1 MTSAQAKAVPPQPLT
16 ATSLGGTP
24 ARSRVVGWLL
34 LVLFLAALYLPAYV
48 YGDDRYW
55 LPLFSKFMALA
66 LFAMSVDLIWGYTGL
81 LSLGQ
86 GLYFGLGAYAVGYS
100 LILQRAAIKAAEVS
114 GTEPSF
120 VPGPNM
126 ALPDYME
133 YCRVPAVPG
142 WIAPLIDLRL
152 AIPLAI
158 LLPLIVATL
167 FGYIIFRLRVRGVY
181 FALVTQ
187 ALVLAAFMLVVNQ
200 QPYTGGVVG
209 MRDLADLQMFGHQ
222 FTMTDLFYLITSIL
236 VVCFLGCLAL
246 IRSKF
251 GKVVTAINDNENRVL
266 ALGYNTAMYKTFI
279 FGLAGALAGLAGALY
294 VASQGTAGPDRF
306 GIEFSIEVVIM
317 VAVGGRGTLY
327 GAILGALLVGYGS
340 TYINNEFENSWRF
353 ILGALFIGIVVFLPN
368 GIVGGGRSLL
378 HWFRGRLAGWL
389 ARSESSKS
397 VEQVKSTPFED
408 SERATQPATLPAPS
422 LSPRQ
427 IQAATDMKGP

>member
-1 MTSAQAKAVPPQPLT
+1 MTSTQAKTAAPQSLT
-16 ATSLGGTP
+16 ETTLDGKSL
-24 ARSRVVGWLL
+24 RSRLVGGLL
-34 LVLFLAALYLPAYV
+34 LVLFSAALYLPAYI

-66 LFAMSVDLIWGYTGL
+66 LFAMSVDLVWGYTGL

-86 GLYFGLGAYAVGYS
+86 GLFFGLGAYALGYS
-100 LILQRAAIKAAEVS
+100 LILQRAAIKAAEVA
-114 GTEPSF
+114 GTKPSF
-120 VPGPNM
+120 VPGPDM
-126 ALPDYME
+126 ALPDFME

-158 LLPLIVATL
+158 LLPCVVATA
-167 FGYIIFRLRVRGVY
+167 FGWIIFRLRVKGVY

-187 ALVLAAFMLVVNQ
+187 ALVLAAFMMVVNQ

-209 MRDLADLQMFGHQ
+209 MRDLADLQLFGHQ
-222 FTMTDLFYLITSIL
+222 FQMNGLYYLTTSIL
-236 VVCFLGCLAL
+236 VVCFLGCAAL
-246 IRSKF
+246 MQSKL

-279 FGLAGALAGLAGALY
+279 YGLAGALAGLAGALY

-306 GIEFSIEVVIM
+306 GIEFSIEVVIW

-353 ILGALFIGIVVFLPN
+353 MLGALFVGVVLFLPN

-378 HWFRGRLAGWL
+378 NGLRAWM
-389 ARSESSKS
+389 ARPKSLKGVDKAKSISS
-397 VEQVKSTPFED
+397 FED
-408 SERATQPATLPAPS
+408 SGHTTPPAAVPAPV
-422 LSPRQ
+422 LSPRPV
-427 IQAATDMKGP
+427 QAATDVKGP